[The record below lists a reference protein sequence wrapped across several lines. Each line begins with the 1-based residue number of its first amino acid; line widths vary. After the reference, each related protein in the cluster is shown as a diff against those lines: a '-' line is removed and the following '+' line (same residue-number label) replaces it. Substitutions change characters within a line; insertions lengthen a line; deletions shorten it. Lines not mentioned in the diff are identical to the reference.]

1 MNTLDAIKL
10 RHSTRA
16 FDASKQISDEDL
28 NDILFAGAQAA
39 IGCADFDSLKLY
51 AVQNPELLAEIDL
64 SSANGNANAHPVY
77 HAPTLVVVAA
87 KKGFLENIEL
97 SNAGCIIQNMMVMA
111 ADRNIDSVYLWM
123 AMMGVNKSEEIQ
135 KKLGFPEGYTCVGT
149 CALGYAEKPFP
160 KLKDGEQR
168 LETKIIR

>member
-1 MNTLDAIKL
+1 MNTMDAIKL

-16 FDASKQISDEDL
+16 FSDRQIPEEAL
-28 NDILFAGAQAA
+28 QEILFAGGQAA
-39 IGCADFDSLKLY
+39 IGCADFASLKLV

-64 SSANGNANAHPVY
+64 SSANGNPDSHPVY

-111 ADRNIDSVYLWM
+111 ADQGIDSVYLWM
-123 AMMGVNKSEEIQ
+123 AMMGINRSEELQ
-135 KKLGFPEGYTCVGT
+135 KKLGFPEGFTCVGT
-149 CALGYAEKPFP
+149 CALGYAAKEFP
-160 KLKDGEQR
+160 KLKAAEQR
-168 LETKIIR
+168 LEVSVIR

>member
-1 MNTLDAIKL
+1 MNTMDAIKL

-16 FDASKQISDEDL
+16 FSDRQIPEEAL
-28 NDILFAGAQAA
+28 QEILFAGGQAA
-39 IGCADFDSLKLY
+39 IGCADFASLKLV

-64 SSANGNANAHPVY
+64 SSANGNPDSHPVY

-111 ADRNIDSVYLWM
+111 ADQGIDSVYLWM
-123 AMMGVNKSEEIQ
+123 AMMGINRSEELQ
-135 KKLGFPEGYTCVGT
+135 KKLGFPEGFACVGT
-149 CALGYAEKPFP
+149 CALGYAAKEFP
-160 KLKDGEQR
+160 KLKAAEQR
-168 LETKIIR
+168 LEVSVIR

>member
-1 MNTLDAIKL
+1 MTTKEAIRL

-16 FDASKQISDEDL
+16 FSDRQIPEEAL
-28 NDILFAGAQAA
+28 QDILFAGGQAA

-51 AVQNPELLAEIDL
+51 VVQDPALLAEIDQV
-64 SSANGNANAHPVY
+64 SANGNPSAHPLY

-111 ADRNIDSVYLWM
+111 ADLGIDSVYLWM
-123 AMMGVNKSEEIQ
+123 AMAGIQ
-135 KKLGFPEGYTCVGT
+135 RSPELQQKLGFPEGYFCVGS
-149 CALGYAEKPFP
+149 CALGYEEKPFP
-160 KLKDGEQR
+160 KLKGEEQR
-168 LETKIIR
+168 LEVTLLR